1 MDTTFGSLLVE
12 DEVDSSNPSNSFSLG
27 LEGVTVSN
35 SVPIVVV
42 VVVGASAV
50 VIVVVV
56 VVVVVVVAFG
66 NTFMTAP
73 ILTILGVLKAGL
85 ELANVVVVVV
95 VESAWAES
103 ASRLRRDRN
112 MSAIGILKKILKKNI
127 FTKKCVY

>member
-12 DEVDSSNPSNSFSLG
+12 DEVESSNPSNSFSLE
-27 LEGVTVSN
+27 LEGETVSN

-42 VVVGASAV
+42 VVISA
-50 VIVVVV
+50 VV

-85 ELANVVVVVV
+85 ELANVVVVV
-95 VESAWAES
+95 ESAWAES

-112 MSAIGILKKILKKNI
+112 MSAIGILKKKI
-127 FTKKCVY
+127 F

>member
-12 DEVDSSNPSNSFSLG
+12 DEVESSNPSNSFSFG
-27 LEGVTVSN
+27 LEGETVSN
-35 SVPIVVV
+35 SVPIVAVV
-42 VVVGASAV
+42 VASAV
-50 VIVVVV
+50 A

-112 MSAIGILKKILKKNI
+112 MSAIGIL
-127 FTKKCVY
+127 